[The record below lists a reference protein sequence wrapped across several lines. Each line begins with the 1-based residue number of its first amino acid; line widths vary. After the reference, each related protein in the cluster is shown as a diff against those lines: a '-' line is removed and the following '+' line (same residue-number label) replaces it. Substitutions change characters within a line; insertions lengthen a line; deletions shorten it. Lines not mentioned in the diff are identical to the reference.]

1 MGGHVM
7 HDYADKVVR
16 SLRSDIKVLFVHLN
30 EDNDDVEFGQVGV
43 ALLDGINYG
52 GFVFLGIESDRDIEA
67 VERHVCGCIL
77 ESILG
82 SFYTSPKGESLDSKI
97 SAVRYHNTMTDLCY

>member
-1 MGGHVM
+1 MM

-30 EDNDDVEFGQVGV
+30 EDDDDIEFGQEVV
-43 ALLDGINYG
+43 ALLDGFNYG
-52 GFVFLGIESDRDIEA
+52 SFVLLGIESDRDIEA
-67 VERHVCGCIL
+67 VERHVRGCSL

-97 SAVRYHNTMTDLCY
+97 SAVRYHSTVTDPGY